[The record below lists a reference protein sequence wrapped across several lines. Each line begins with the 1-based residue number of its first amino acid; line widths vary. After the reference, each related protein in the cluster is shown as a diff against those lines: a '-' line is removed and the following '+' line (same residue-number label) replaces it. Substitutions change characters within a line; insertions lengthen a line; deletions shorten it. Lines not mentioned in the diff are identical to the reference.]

1 MMNLLIVMQDLW
13 TALDIMWKGVLAI
26 AIVIALVI
34 AVTTVVNKVCVSVEK
49 SPLSKKRRRK
59 TKTANSNACQFGAY
73 CHSERKRRIPRG
85 KVNSRFRSVN
95 RQRL

>member
-49 SPLSKKRRRK
+49 KSAEQKAQKE
-59 TKTANSNACQFGAY
+59 NQN
-73 CHSERKRRIPRG
+73 G
-85 KVNSRFRSVN
+85 K
-95 RQRL
+95 Q